1 MTPRSASVLPDA
13 YTSGLSPVMLRM
25 EPYTYPHFSRRRL
38 RGCWLSIYR
47 QRMES
52 FGHNTFFTLE
62 QAREEAARRH
72 LECRQVLSRIRSRSS
87 VPLYV
92 SHGTALELHGMIAT
106 MNYLPGYGSEL
117 VHVSVCRQRDLRKI
131 QGMKFHYAR
140 HGVDVAH
147 ADELVSS
154 VSAMQAVCQIAPYV
168 DERSLVIA
176 MDWLTCANPDL
187 RVCTHDELSD
197 YIRSAPR
204 FIGSAKCRKA
214 LRLSKPG
221 TDSPQETVL
230 RLESDA
236 YGLPETHVN
245 YEIIDHIRGSGTMKV
260 DIAYPD
266 DRVCIEYDGNYHYTH
281 GRWMYDL
288 DKRNRL
294 RDLGFTPFVATREHL
309 ASKQKLNE
317 LFGMVARAI
326 ASHRY
331 GLD

>member
-1 MTPRSASVLPDA
+1 MSSPT
-13 YTSGLSPVMLRM
+13 TSGV
-25 EPYTYPHFSRRRL
+25 RRDSLGAPNAERP
-38 RGCWLSIYR
+38 CACP
-47 QRMES
+47 
-52 FGHNTFFTLE
+52 N
-62 QAREEAARRH
+62 
-72 LECRQVLSRIRSRSS
+72 QVPI
-87 VPLYV
+87 
-92 SHGTALELHGMIAT
+92 
-106 MNYLPGYGSEL
+106 
-117 VHVSVCRQRDLRKI
+117 
-131 QGMKFHYAR
+131 
-140 HGVDVAH
+140 
-147 ADELVSS
+147 
-154 VSAMQAVCQIAPYV
+154 
-168 DERSLVIA
+168 
-176 MDWLTCANPDL
+176 
-187 RVCTHDELSD
+187 
-197 YIRSAPR
+197 
-204 FIGSAKCRKA
+204 
-214 LRLSKPG
+214 
-221 TDSPQETVL
+221 SPQETVL

-236 YGLPETHVN
+236 YGLPEAHVN

>member
-1 MTPRSASVLPDA
+1 MVRSSFTFRCAGNVTCGNPGDEIPLRKAWRRRGARRRIGVKRLRDAGGLPDCA
-13 YTSGLSPVMLRM
+13 LCRRTESG
-25 EPYTYPHFSRRRL
+25 
-38 RGCWLSIYR
+38 
-47 QRMES
+47 
-52 FGHNTFFTLE
+52 
-62 QAREEAARRH
+62 
-72 LECRQVLSRIRSRSS
+72 
-87 VPLYV
+87 
-92 SHGTALELHGMIAT
+92 
-106 MNYLPGYGSEL
+106 
-117 VHVSVCRQRDLRKI
+117 D
-131 QGMKFHYAR
+131 R
-140 HGVDVAH
+140 HGLAH
-147 ADELVSS
+147 LRQS
-154 VSAMQAVCQIAPYV
+154 
-168 DERSLVIA
+168 R
-176 MDWLTCANPDL
+176 L

-236 YGLPETHVN
+236 YGLPEAHVN

>member
-1 MTPRSASVLPDA
+1 
-13 YTSGLSPVMLRM
+13 
-25 EPYTYPHFSRRRL
+25 
-38 RGCWLSIYR
+38 
-47 QRMES
+47 MES

-72 LECRQVLSRIRSRSS
+72 LECRQVLSRIKSRSS
-87 VPLYV
+87 LPLYV

-140 HGVDVAH
+140 HGVDVVH

-221 TDSPQETVL
+221 TDSPQETAL

-236 YGLPETHVN
+236 YGLPEAHVN

>member
-1 MTPRSASVLPDA
+1 
-13 YTSGLSPVMLRM
+13 
-25 EPYTYPHFSRRRL
+25 
-38 RGCWLSIYR
+38 
-47 QRMES
+47 
-52 FGHNTFFTLE
+52 
-62 QAREEAARRH
+62 
-72 LECRQVLSRIRSRSS
+72 
-87 VPLYV
+87 
-92 SHGTALELHGMIAT
+92 MIAT

-131 QGMKFHYAR
+131 QGMKFH
-140 HGVDVAH
+140 GVDVVH

-245 YEIIDHIRGSGTMKV
+245 HEIIDHIRGSGTMKV

-281 GRWMYDL
+281 DRWMYDL

>member
-1 MTPRSASVLPDA
+1 
-13 YTSGLSPVMLRM
+13 
-25 EPYTYPHFSRRRL
+25 
-38 RGCWLSIYR
+38 
-47 QRMES
+47 
-52 FGHNTFFTLE
+52 
-62 QAREEAARRH
+62 
-72 LECRQVLSRIRSRSS
+72 
-87 VPLYV
+87 
-92 SHGTALELHGMIAT
+92 MIAT

-154 VSAMQAVCQIAPYV
+154 VSAMQAVCRFAYCRRTESGDRHGLAHLRQS
-168 DERSLVIA
+168 R
-176 MDWLTCANPDL
+176 L

-236 YGLPETHVN
+236 YGLPEAHVN

-266 DRVCIEYDGNYHYTH
+266 DRVCIEYDENYHYTH
-281 GRWMYDL
+281 GPL
-288 DKRNRL
+288 D
-294 RDLGFTPFVATREHL
+294 V
-309 ASKQKLNE
+309 
-317 LFGMVARAI
+317 
-326 ASHRY
+326 
-331 GLD
+331 

>member
-1 MTPRSASVLPDA
+1 
-13 YTSGLSPVMLRM
+13 
-25 EPYTYPHFSRRRL
+25 
-38 RGCWLSIYR
+38 
-47 QRMES
+47 
-52 FGHNTFFTLE
+52 
-62 QAREEAARRH
+62 
-72 LECRQVLSRIRSRSS
+72 
-87 VPLYV
+87 
-92 SHGTALELHGMIAT
+92 MIAT

-236 YGLPETHVN
+236 YGLPEAHVN

-281 GRWMYDL
+281 DRWMYDL

-331 GLD
+331 GLN